1 MQPKLGGSTSTAGT
15 SGSSTNELRAV
26 SVLVGVRAVVARE
39 ATAQTYLVFGLV
51 IALLRIV
58 SAPPVAGFFE
68 VVFPLAN
75 DEVPDPAAAP

>member
-1 MQPKLGGSTSTAGT
+1 
-15 SGSSTNELRAV
+15 
-26 SVLVGVRAVVARE
+26 VVARE